1 MTLEKLRV
9 GKSRNTEWKEGTA
22 AVMIG
27 LGGRKLDGKNLEGK
41 NFQMVLLVKIAI
53 YRDRGAN

>member
-1 MTLEKLRV
+1 MRLEKLRV
-9 GKSRNTEWKEGTA
+9 GKSRNTMERRNCSSNDWFG
-22 AVMIG
+22 
-27 LGGRKLDGKNLEGK
+27 GGRKLDGKNLEGK

>member
-1 MTLEKLRV
+1 MRLEKLRV

-27 LGGRKLDGKNLEGK
+27 LGGEKARWKEFG
-41 NFQMVLLVKIAI
+41 
-53 YRDRGAN
+53 R